1 MQVGQHQTNKS
12 DGDENIWFCSSL
24 NKRKEESNASIYQD
38 MSLLNVTGKRDD
50 EISLETAKNFLHQ
63 TTTKVVIVAQFTEQ
77 TFRTAY
83 T

>member
-1 MQVGQHQTNKS
+1 
-12 DGDENIWFCSSL
+12 
-24 NKRKEESNASIYQD
+24 